1 MNNNPTKFYSG
12 TEGDRQYALIIS
24 NGNDTIAGMPVKTF
38 PTTVAYCSHRSNRG
52 CRTSGHHST
61 TLKASRFWIYQQS
74 ELSGGCSGWTEY
86 ESGNHETITSREAGW
101 SNHRW

>member
-12 TEGDRQYALIIS
+12 TEGDRQYAS
-24 NGNDTIAGMPVKTF
+24 VAGNSVSTFAGVLTETL
-38 PTTVAYCSHRSNRG
+38 PTTVAYCSHRGWRG

-86 ESGNHETITSREAGW
+86 ESGSHETITSRGTGW
-101 SNHRW
+101 NNHRW